1 MSKTSACLIH
11 GLVGLLLGVPL
22 LGLSACIKTNA
33 VPSRIDASLL
43 RGLPQASRV
52 PIDAALATSSAARRA
67 YSRARKETKLAAKS
81 AELARNELS
90 VVTHRVRIKR
100 VTLAAVQRKEDAAR
114 LPKVE
119 AEYAELLRIGSVARY
134 GLALSRREH
143 ELAALQELLCLEE
156 LRLADAR
163 VELARATAIEGIDVV
178 AKKAVPLE
186 DIQGDAL
193 FHEREVKVADR
204 RLADARSRMTQARAD
219 YEGALA
225 LMQQTERIPR

>member
-1 MSKTSACLIH
+1 M
-11 GLVGLLLGVPL
+11 
-22 LGLSACIKTNA
+22 CI
-33 VPSRIDASLL
+33 RD
-43 RGLPQASRV
+43 R
-52 PIDAALATSSAARRA
+52 
-67 YSRARKETKLAAKS
+67 
-81 AELARNELS
+81 
-90 VVTHRVRIKR
+90 
-100 VTLAAVQRKEDAAR
+100 
-114 LPKVE
+114 
-119 AEYAELLRIGSVARY
+119 
-134 GLALSRREH
+134 SRREH